1 MTVIVGADERL
12 ISYNRFSIDRAI
24 LKLPTSGN
32 EVALAERIWDEVD
45 PDYAAGLDYMRTDSY
60 ERFFIDEN
68 GEEVLL
74 PIRWVKFAHRNGSY
88 NWVSIGPGN
97 QIIEVERE
105 SRWNYMRNRRAT
117 EEWNYDNWVLA
128 REGKGPQLKAPEALA

>member
-45 PDYAAGLDYMRTDSY
+45 PDYAAGL
-60 ERFFIDEN
+60 
-68 GEEVLL
+68 
-74 PIRWVKFAHRNGSY
+74 A
-88 NWVSIGPGN
+88 
-97 QIIEVERE
+97 
-105 SRWNYMRNRRAT
+105 RAR
-117 EEWNYDNWVLA
+117 D
-128 REGKGPQLKAPEALA
+128 RS

>member
-45 PDYAAGLDYMRTDSY
+45 PDYAAGLDYMR
-60 ERFFIDEN
+60 
-68 GEEVLL
+68 
-74 PIRWVKFAHRNGSY
+74 
-88 NWVSIGPGN
+88 
-97 QIIEVERE
+97 
-105 SRWNYMRNRRAT
+105 NRRAT